1 LSLPKEKDLQFK
13 TITNHLLS
21 IGYEEGYNKEF
32 DFKYNIFKNDMIRF
46 LTHTQEDLLDEYKK
60 SKGGNW
66 EDELFSLIDMSIRKK
81 GLIKVLREGIS
92 DYSLS
97 NNIKLM
103 YFVPNS
109 NKNKTLVDKYKENIF
124 KVTNEFYYSE
134 KLIYSTEK
142 QNRIDITISINGLPL
157 IFIEL
162 KNSLTNQNYNDAIK
176 QWKNDRDSKEKIFS
190 ERALVFF
197 AVDDNEVHMTTKLN
211 GKSTFFLPFNKG
223 NNRGKGNPVDP
234 TKHKTHYLWD
244 DILTKNTLSDII
256 NRFYYIQKEVD
267 PKSKKV
273 KQKQI
278 FPRYHQLDVVR
289 KIVRDILDKGCG
301 QNYLIQH
308 SAGSGK
314 TNSISWLAHRLSS
327 LHNKNDCA
335 IFNSVIV
342 ITDRKVLD
350 KQLQDAIYQIE
361 HKHGVVERIDENKS
375 SKDLAQAIENNKK
388 IIITTIQKFPYAL
401 EKIENL
407 SGKNYAVIIDEAHSS
422 TAGESMGA
430 LKMTLAGKTLEEIE
444 KEDITADD
452 IMAEYIGKRSKL
464 DNLSFFAFTATPKAK
479 TFEIFGTMK
488 EDKKPHEFH
497 LYSMKQAIEEGFILD
512 ILKNYVTYERYYK
525 IAKTIEDDP
534 DFDKG
539 KATHAVRKF
548 VELNEYNIR
557 QKVEIIVEDFK
568 NNREMWLGDRS
579 KGMVVTGSRISA
591 VKYKIAIDKYI
602 KEMGYSMKTLVAFS
616 GKVEENEIE
625 YTEEKLND
633 GIKDIPNEFDK
644 DDQKLLIVAEKYQ
657 TGFDQP
663 KLCAMYVDKSLG
675 GVKCVQTLSRL
686 NRIYKDKQTFILD
699 FVNKVEDIQESFKP
713 YYEDTEIKNITDPN
727 SIFDKFYEIKEFP
740 IYNEEKIDEFAVL
753 YFKKKRT
760 EKQDAKLNS
769 LLDEGVEIFLTFND
783 EVKNEFKGKARE
795 YINLYKF
802 LLQIYPIKKLDLLK
816 LYVYLIGL
824 YKKFPTD
831 IVTNVD
837 LDEILLLDYYK
848 LSKISDGNIS
858 ISKGEGDLT
867 GVGNGRG
874 GKEEHLEG
882 IDEII
887 ARINDI
893 YGIGLTEE
901 NKVMLENIK
910 QIFISDTKLQQ
921 IAKVNSQE
929 DFTKMF
935 KNSYFKRGLIRQKK
949 DFSEIIKSILS
960 NKGLSNYLMNII
972 AEKVY
977 EEMQ

>member
-1 LSLPKEKDLQFK
+1 MALPKEKDLQFK

-21 IGYEEGYNKEF
+21 IGYEEGYNK
-32 DFKYNIFKNDMIRF
+32 DFNYKYNIFKNDMIRF

-66 EDELFSLIDMSIRKK
+66 EEELFALIDISIRKK
-81 GLIKVLREGIS
+81 GLIKVIREGIS

-97 NNIKLM
+97 RNFKLM

-109 NKNKTLVDKYKENIF
+109 NKNKTLVDKYRENIF
-124 KVTNEFYYSE
+124 TVTNEFYYSLE
-134 KLIYSTEK
+134 NKD
-142 QNRIDITISINGLPL
+142 RIDTVISINGIPL
-157 IFIEL
+157 VFIEL
-162 KNSLTNQNYNDAIK
+162 KNTLTGQNYKNAIK
-176 QWKNDRDSKEKIFS
+176 QWKTDRDFKEKIFS
-190 ERALVFF
+190 ERTLVFF
-197 AVDDNEVHMTTKLN
+197 AVDDNEVHMATKLN

-223 NNRGKGNPVDP
+223 NNKGKGNPVHP

-256 NRFYYIQKEVD
+256 NRFYYIQKEEI
-267 PKSKKV
+267 PNSKKI
-273 KQKQI
+273 KETQI

-289 KIVRDILDKGCG
+289 KIVGDILEKGCG

-327 LHNKNDCA
+327 LHNKDDHA

-361 HKHGVVERIDENKS
+361 HKHGVVEKIDENKS
-375 SKDLAQAIENNKK
+375 SKDLAHAIENNKK
-388 IIITTIQKFPYAL
+388 IIITTIQKFPFAL

-430 LKMTLAGKTLEEIE
+430 LKMTLAGKTVEEIE
-444 KEDITADD
+444 KEDYTSDD

-464 DNLSFFAFTATPKAK
+464 DNLSFFAFTATPKSK
-479 TFEIFGTMK
+479 TFETFGTMG

-497 LYSMKQAIEEGFILD
+497 LYSMKQAIEEKFIID
-512 ILKNYVTYERYYK
+512 ILKNYATYERYYK
-525 IAKTIEDDP
+525 IAKTIQDDP

-539 KATHAVRKF
+539 KATNAVRKF

-557 QKVEIIVEDFK
+557 QKVEIIVEDFR
-568 NNREMWLGDRS
+568 NNREMWLGGKS
-579 KGMVVTGSRISA
+579 KGMVVTGSRLSA

-616 GKVEENEIE
+616 GKVEEDEIE
-625 YTEEKLND
+625 YTEEKLN
-633 GIKDIPNEFDK
+633 GGVKDIPIEFNK
-644 DDQKLLIVAEKYQ
+644 DEQKLLIVAEKYQ

-686 NRIYKDKQTFILD
+686 NRRYKDKQTFILD
-699 FVNKVEDIQESFKP
+699 FVNGVEDIQKSFKP
-713 YYEDTEIKNITDPN
+713 YYESTEIKSTTDPN

-740 IYNEEKIDEFAVL
+740 IYAEEKINEFAIL

-769 LLDEGVEIFLTFND
+769 LLDEGVEIFLTFDD
-783 EVKNEFKGKARE
+783 EMKDDFKGKARE

-824 YKKFPTD
+824 YKKLPKDVLTG
-831 IVTNVD
+831 VD
-837 LDEILLLDYYK
+837 LDEILSIDYYK
-848 LSKISDGNIS
+848 ISKISEGNIS

-874 GKEEHLEG
+874 GKEEKLEG
-882 IDEII
+882 LDEII

-901 NKVMLENIK
+901 NKVMFENIEK
-910 QIFISDTKLQQ
+910 IFIGDPKLQQ
-921 IAKVNSQE
+921 MAKVNSQE

-935 KNSYFKRGLIRQKK
+935 GKSHFKRGLIRQKK
-949 DFSEIIKSILS
+949 DFSEIIMNILS
-960 NKGLSNYLMNII
+960 NEGLSKYLMNVI

-977 EEMQ
+977 EEMQEQR

>member
-1 LSLPKEKDLQFK
+1 MALPKEKDLQFK
-13 TITNHLLS
+13 TITDHLLS
-21 IGYEEGYNKEF
+21 IDYEVGYNRDF

-66 EDELFSLIDMSIRKK
+66 EDELFALIDISIRKK
-81 GLIKVLREGIS
+81 GLIKVIREGVS

-97 NNIKLM
+97 RNFKLM

-109 NKNKTLVDKYKENIF
+109 NKNKTLVDKYRENIF
-124 KVTNEFYYSE
+124 TVTNEFYYSLDN
-134 KLIYSTEK
+134 KD
-142 QNRIDITISINGLPL
+142 RIDTVISINGIPL
-157 IFIEL
+157 VFIEL
-162 KNSLTNQNYNDAIK
+162 KNSLTGQNYDDAIK
-176 QWKNDRDSKEKIFS
+176 QWKNNRDSKEKIFS

-197 AVDDNEVHMTTKLN
+197 AVDDNEVHMATKLN
-211 GKSTFFLPFNKG
+211 DESTFFLPFNKG
-223 NNRGKGNPVDP
+223 NNKGKGNPVHP

-244 DILTKNTLSDII
+244 DILTKHTLSDII
-256 NRFYYIQKEVD
+256 KRFYYIQKEEI
-267 PKSKKV
+267 PNSKKV
-273 KQKQI
+273 KEKQI

-289 KIVRDILDKGCG
+289 KIVGDILDKGCG

-327 LHNKNDCA
+327 LHNKDDQA

-361 HKHGVVERIDENKS
+361 HKHGVVEKIDEKKS
-375 SKDLAQAIENNKK
+375 SADLANAIENNKK
-388 IIITTIQKFPYAL
+388 IIITTIQKFPFAL

-430 LKMTLAGKTLEEIE
+430 LKMTLAGKTVEEIE
-444 KEDITADD
+444 KEDYTSDD

-464 DNLSFFAFTATPKAK
+464 ENLSFFAFTATPKAK
-479 TFEIFGTMK
+479 TFETFGTMG

-497 LYSMKQAIEEGFILD
+497 LYSMKQAIDEGFIID
-512 ILKNYVTYERYYK
+512 VLKNYATYERYYK
-525 IAKTIEDDP
+525 IAKTIEEDP

-539 KATHAVRKF
+539 KATNAVRKF

-557 QKVEIIVEDFK
+557 QKVEIIVEDFR
-568 NNREMWLGDRS
+568 NNREMWLGGKS
-579 KGMVVTGSRISA
+579 KGMIVTGGRLSA

-616 GKVEENEIE
+616 GKIEEDEIE
-625 YTEEKLND
+625 YTEEKLN
-633 GIKDIPNEFDK
+633 GGVKDIPIEFNK
-644 DDQKLLIVAEKYQ
+644 DEQKLLIVADKYQ

-686 NRIYKDKQTFILD
+686 NRTYKDKQTFILD
-699 FVNKVEDIQESFKP
+699 FVNTVEEIQNSFKP
-713 YYEDTEIKNITDPN
+713 YYESTEIKSTTDPN

-740 IYNEEKIDEFAVL
+740 IYDEEKINEFAIL

-769 LLDEGVEIFLTFND
+769 LLDQSVEIFLSFDD
-783 EVKNEFKGKARE
+783 ETKSEFKGKARE

-824 YKKFPTD
+824 YKKLPKD
-831 IVTNVD
+831 IVTGVD
-837 LDEILLLDYYK
+837 LDEILSLDYYK
-848 LSKISDGNIS
+848 ISKISEGNIS
-858 ISKGEGDLT
+858 IDKGEGSLT

-874 GKEEHLEG
+874 GKEEKLEG
-882 IDEII
+882 LDEII
-887 ARINDI
+887 ARINNI

-901 NKVMLENIK
+901 NKVMLENIEK
-910 QIFISDTKLQQ
+910 IFVGDPKLQQ
-921 IAKVNSQE
+921 MAKANSQE

-935 KNSYFKRGLIRQKK
+935 SKSHFKRGLVRQKK
-949 DFSEIIKSILS
+949 DFSEIITNILS
-960 NKGLSNYLMNII
+960 HEGLSNYLMSAI

-977 EEMQ
+977 EEMQDKG